1 MICGESCKASSRVIL
16 QKLDP
21 LIGVRCFALM
31 KVMAISFLSLCRS
44 SWSEPF
50 CNPRGFHEVA
60 VTIQQ
65 RKKISTAS
73 TQD

>member
-31 KVMAISFLSLCRS
+31 KVMAIFFLSL
-44 SWSEPF
+44 
-50 CNPRGFHEVA
+50 
-60 VTIQQ
+60 
-65 RKKISTAS
+65 
-73 TQD
+73 